1 MKVSDI
7 LVQSLK
13 EHGVTTV
20 YGVPGEEN
28 LDFLDSLRKDGS
40 IEFILTRNEQT
51 AVFMAA
57 TYGRLTGKPG
67 IALAT
72 LGPGA
77 TNMVTGV
84 AYAQLWG
91 MPVIVIT
98 GQKPIKT
105 SKQGQFQIIDVVGMM
120 RPITK
125 YATTVIS
132 GSKLPYIM
140 HNAFAIATAERPGA
154 VHIELPEDI
163 AEEYVENYIPLSF
176 SEKVRRPQI
185 DEKALEHLVNE
196 LSQAKTP
203 LILIGAGANRKRVSK
218 YLTKFITKYN
228 IPFFCSQMGKGVVDE
243 SLPQYIGTAAL
254 TQNDFVHTAIA
265 HADLILSVG
274 YDPIEKPTT
283 LLGAGGTKTIHIN
296 YYETSHDY
304 VYHPYLEIIGDIGN
318 TFRQLSDNVDISQ
331 ARDFSQVYP
340 KSAEYL
346 SKLDHDYLQE
356 HIGNGIMWPREL
368 AHILRQNLQ
377 KDDILTLDNGLYK
390 VWFARHYRCF
400 APNTLLLDNALA
412 TMGAGLSSAMEAKRL
427 FPEKKVICLTGD
439 GWLVMNLGD
448 LETAVRMQID
458 LVVIVARN
466 NSYGMIAWKQ
476 RGSGFSEGSLD
487 FGNPDFKLLAE
498 SFWATGYRVDDKKE
512 FETTLQQAMK
522 NKGITIIDLAFD
534 YPATIS

>member
-1 MKVSDI
+1 
-7 LVQSLK
+7 
-13 EHGVTTV
+13 
-20 YGVPGEEN
+20 
-28 LDFLDSLRKDGS
+28 
-40 IEFILTRNEQT
+40 
-51 AVFMAA
+51 
-57 TYGRLTGKPG
+57 
-67 IALAT
+67 
-72 LGPGA
+72 
-77 TNMVTGV
+77 
-84 AYAQLWG
+84 

-163 AEEYVENYIPLSF
+163 AEEQVENYIPLSF
-176 SEKVRRPQI
+176 TEKVRRPQI

-331 ARDFSQVYP
+331 ARDFSQVYA

-356 HIGNGIMWPREL
+356 HIGNGIM
-368 AHILRQNLQ
+368 
-377 KDDILTLDNGLYK
+377 
-390 VWFARHYRCF
+390 
-400 APNTLLLDNALA
+400 
-412 TMGAGLSSAMEAKRL
+412 
-427 FPEKKVICLTGD
+427 
-439 GWLVMNLGD
+439 
-448 LETAVRMQID
+448 
-458 LVVIVARN
+458 
-466 NSYGMIAWKQ
+466 
-476 RGSGFSEGSLD
+476 
-487 FGNPDFKLLAE
+487 
-498 SFWATGYRVDDKKE
+498 
-512 FETTLQQAMK
+512 
-522 NKGITIIDLAFD
+522 
-534 YPATIS
+534 